1 MLDGRQH
8 DNAVDGQ
15 PWWSTR
21 AVAGQRQRQRQ
32 RTWSLLGGLADVS
45 AMPVS
50 CCLVSCRVVWSDGAR
65 HGVMAVVVVVV
76 VVVVMMVMVM
86 AVYTVGKYSQVD
98 EQTGQVRSIS
108 GRSKVP

>member
-1 MLDGRQH
+1 
-8 DNAVDGQ
+8 
-15 PWWSTR
+15 
-21 AVAGQRQRQRQ
+21 
-32 RTWSLLGGLADVS
+32 
-45 AMPVS
+45 MPVS

-98 EQTGQVRSIS
+98 EQTGQVRSIL
-108 GRSKVP
+108 GRSKVPQAT